1 MSSFSDS
8 CDGGRKGG
16 GMKEEGKE
24 DPEGGKKR
32 EGEYHAIIVYKSK
45 GQASMCMQKNV
56 HK

>member
-1 MSSFSDS
+1 
-8 CDGGRKGG
+8 
-16 GMKEEGKE
+16 MKEEGKE